1 MDVEKLKKMASAV
14 RTGGKG
20 SMRRW
25 LFILVDI
32 CKNDALAVMHSY
44 LLHIVLF
51 CFVGLYF
58 SIHVQYVHIHSF
70 GVMFS

>member
-32 CKNDALAVMHSY
+32 CKNDALAFMHSY
-44 LLHIVLF
+44 LLHIVF
-51 CFVGLYF
+51 FFVLLACIFPSMYSM
-58 SIHVQYVHIHSF
+58 SIFTHLE
-70 GVMFS
+70 